1 MQNQT
6 AQSAAVRRRLP
17 GAHSADHGRATVVG
31 RGDGDSTGAH
41 PGCGLEAADRRLGL
55 VVADHAS
62 RKRTDSGSPHR
73 TTTA

>member
-6 AQSAAVRRRLP
+6 AHSAAVRARLP
-17 GAHSADHGRATVVG
+17 AAQSADHGGEAVG
-31 RGDGDSTGAH
+31 RGDGDSTGAT
-41 PGCGLEAADRRLGL
+41 PAADSKRRT
-55 VVADHAS
+55 AASASSTRPRSS